1 MIRIFTTLAFL
12 LLFAG
17 ALKAETEE
25 ETIEKC
31 VNDLVS
37 KDHMTRRRAV
47 LLLSKYPSEY
57 VFTKMIPSLEDKDE
71 KVRQSV
77 VVAFIESRRVYRA
90 AIFPLMRRLE
100 DKNVH
105 TRRMVSSSLLPRLAL
120 YVSYGSGLPQKERKI
135 LLKTLQDTDS
145 IVRKNMLKAYRSLK
159 RVIPA
164 HNFKHFLGDDD
175 AQIRL
180 LALMTFSSSFSFENI
195 KPYLDKLISDK
206 NPKIRLQTLK
216 TISRFRASSM
226 DYLEELAKDKD
237 LNISSR
243 AMAYSRN
250 EKYLLQLKKSILD
263 EGAASDLIR
272 DLLST
277 IVSWNDGAQAFVAS
291 LLRHSD
297 EIRRYA
303 ALQALY
309 RVRFKIHHSKLM
321 KLVNEDSVRIRKL
334 ACSFLSRGKLSAA
347 DLEKMAISD
356 YSDIRKF
363 SLTSVLKL
371 YAKNPDVLD
380 SLYELMLDEDLSI
393 RSMALKTLW
402 QLKLED
408 RFDIMEKS
416 LSDDEK
422 LIRNLAVQILLDSSE
437 LKARKILHKYLQKNK
452 DVDVSLLK
460 KINEITSIK
469 KLVVDKPIGWQQKI
483 MEVLKG
489 DNMKMKKALVDSA
502 IENKNIQVYKMVM
515 NYYEKTQ
522 DQELYLYFY
531 EAVQR
536 SRR

>member
-1 MIRIFTTLAFL
+1 MTRIFTTLAFL
-12 LLFAG
+12 LLFTG
-17 ALKAETEE
+17 ALKAETEK
-25 ETIEKC
+25 ETIDKC

-57 VFTKMIPSLEDKDE
+57 VFTKMIPSLEDKDD

-77 VVAFIESRRVYRA
+77 VVAFIESGRVYRA
-90 AIFPLMRRLE
+90 AILPLMRRLG

-105 TRRMVSSSLLPRLAL
+105 TRRLVSSALLPRLAL

-135 LLKTLQDTDS
+135 IMKALHDTDS
-145 IVRKNMLKAYRSLK
+145 IVRKNMLKTYQSLK
-159 RVIPA
+159 RVIPV

-180 LALMTFSSSFSFENI
+180 QALMTFSSSFSFENI

-216 TISRFRASSM
+216 TISRFRTSSM
-226 DYLEELAKDKD
+226 TYLEKMAKDKD

-250 EKYLLQLKKSILD
+250 EKYLAQLKMSILD
-263 EGAASDLIR
+263 ESAASDLIR

-277 IVSWNDGAQAFVAS
+277 VVSWNDGAQAFVAS
-291 LLRHSD
+291 LLTHSD

-309 RVRFKIHHSKLM
+309 RVRFTVGHRKLM
-321 KLVNEDSVRIRKL
+321 KLVNEDSARIRKL
-334 ACSFLSRGKLSAA
+334 ACGFLNRGKLSAA

-356 YSDIRKF
+356 YSDIRQF
-363 SLTSVLKL
+363 SLSSVLKL
-371 YAKNPDVLD
+371 FAKNPDVLD
-380 SLYELMLDEDLSI
+380 TLYELMLDEDLSI

-402 QLKLED
+402 KLKLED

-416 LSDDEK
+416 LEDDEK
-422 LIRNLAVQILLDSSE
+422 LIRNLAVQILLGSSE
-437 LKARKILHKYLQKNK
+437 LKARQILHKYLQENK

-460 KINEITSIK
+460 KVNEIASLK
-469 KLVVDKPIGWQQKI
+469 KLLVEKPIGWQQKI
-483 MEVLKG
+483 KEVLQG
-489 DNMKMKKALVDSA
+489 TNFNLKKALVDSA
-502 IENKNIQVYKMVM
+502 VEKQDIQVYEMIM
-515 NYYEKTQ
+515 AYYKKTQ
-522 DQELYLYFY
+522 DQQLYLYFY
-531 EAVQR
+531 AAVQR